1 MLQSRLRGP
10 VSVLITPICRFL
22 LQIGLRANHLTVIGA
37 FGSSICAIY
46 FFSQGKFLV
55 GTLLVTIFLLT
66 DLLDG
71 TMARLSSGTGTKWG
85 AFLDSTVDRIAD
97 AALLIG
103 ILAYISEQSGK
114 NFSRWSEAL
123 VLATLVMS
131 FLVSYV
137 RARAEA
143 LGIDCAV
150 GIGERTERLVVLLIG
165 TGFYGL
171 GFDAAID
178 TSLWLVLV
186 MSTVTVIQRVI
197 VVARA

>member
-114 NFSRWSEAL
+114 NFSRWSEA
-123 VLATLVMS
+123 
-131 FLVSYV
+131 
-137 RARAEA
+137 
-143 LGIDCAV
+143 V